1 MTDDAG
7 PRRARN
13 LELATRTFEALSRLD
28 VDGVAA
34 GLHPELVFELPYEK
48 VVPLLDRAGF
58 VELLH
63 GLRRTFESFSVT
75 VIETVPGEDPDTV
88 VLRYRGD
95 ARSADGQVSYRN
107 DYLGMLYFAD
117 GLIRHWRE
125 YANPVLTRRMNERL
139 AAVATS

>member
-1 MTDDAG
+1 
-7 PRRARN
+7 
-13 LELATRTFEALSRLD
+13 
-28 VDGVAA
+28 V
-34 GLHPELVFELPYEK
+34 
-48 VVPLLDRAGF
+48 LDRAGF
-58 VELLH
+58 AELLR
-63 GLRRTFESFSVT
+63 GLRRAFESFSVT
-75 VIETVPGEDPDTV
+75 VIETVPAEDPDTL

-95 ARSADGQVSYRN
+95 ARSADGEFSYRN